1 MLYESAISFFMDCSC
16 NIMFFLALS
25 YIILFV
31 EVFVKEVLFDKQ
43 KQAFYQFTSILVKL
57 VLCKVITVKGTTV

>member
-1 MLYESAISFFMDCSC
+1 MKVPYHFFMDCSC
-16 NIMFFLALS
+16 NIMFFLAFS
-25 YIILFV
+25 YIIFFV

>member
-1 MLYESAISFFMDCSC
+1 
-16 NIMFFLALS
+16 MFFLAFS

-57 VLCKVITVKGTTV
+57 VLCKMITVKGTTV